1 MEQLE
6 KGQVWL
12 AHTMKMLNMKPWNYV
27 GFAAFPNIDDKNT
40 LKATGIV
47 KQEDDFKVKN
57 KPYRKL
63 KMKIKVFTLR

>member
-12 AHTMKMLNMKPWNYV
+12 AHTMRMLNMKPWNYV
-27 GFAAFPNIDDKNT
+27 GFAAFPNIDNKNT

-47 KQEDDFKVKN
+47 KQEDDFKVKTCRLISFMLA
-57 KPYRKL
+57 KTQSTR
-63 KMKIKVFTLR
+63 